1 MSMAWII
8 ITEFEV
14 YKASKLTD
22 EIKKDHSDGMI
33 DIVRL
38 DDGLLLSDDGKNWV
52 SLIEYTY

>member
-1 MSMAWII
+1 MAWII